1 MNSVFFARALMV
13 LLLTGAV
20 AAAPKKNNNKSPQSP
35 SEETRRVTL
44 HARTT
49 LMNSNIED
57 LTPEE
62 AVFFEET
69 WRQVYND
76 IHIFGQ
82 EEEEIDETT
91 VRSVVIEEQGPS
103 PNHRRQLR
111 TTSSLPTSRSL
122 KYYLY
127 STFDIW
133 ALIEVTCSF
142 CGDDRRG
149 LLEENVAGPRGG
161 NGKSQRHFEST
172 LCEELR
178 NGPFDKFQG
187 VEDCRVAY
195 LAV

>member
-1 MNSVFFARALMV
+1 MNAVFFARALMV

-20 AAAPKKNNNKSPQSP
+20 AAAPKNNNKSPQSP

-49 LMNSNIED
+49 LVNSNIED

-62 AVFFEET
+62 SVFFEET

-91 VRSVVIEEQGPS
+91 VRSVVIEEQGP

-111 TTSSLPTSRSL
+111 ATSSLSTSRSL
-122 KYYLY
+122 YYYLY

-149 LLEENVAGPRGG
+149 LLENTG
-161 NGKSQRHFEST
+161 NGKSQRHFENT

-178 NGPFDKFQG
+178 NGPFDTFQG
-187 VEDCRVAY
+187 VENCRVAY
-195 LAV
+195 RAV